1 MVPRGILP
9 RAMRGAGEGDL
20 VVTPVSPS
28 TFSWWHWTPHK
39 TLCSLQMLRGSC
51 WKEVANQ
58 YSTAICAP
66 LL

>member
-1 MVPRGILP
+1 
-9 RAMRGAGEGDL
+9 MRGAGEGDL